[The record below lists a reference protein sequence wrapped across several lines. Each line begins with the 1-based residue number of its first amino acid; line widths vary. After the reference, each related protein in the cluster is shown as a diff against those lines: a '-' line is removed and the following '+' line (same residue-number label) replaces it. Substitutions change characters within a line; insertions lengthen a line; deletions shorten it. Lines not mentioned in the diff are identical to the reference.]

1 MLRIE
6 SIEATLA
13 AAGARGTWGTGGAA
27 SEQGLPIGT
36 PAPIFAL
43 PRLDGTTKTLE
54 DLRAAGKPVLLVFSD
69 TGCGPCNAF
78 MPELR
83 HWRAQHADRV
93 VISIL
98 NMGPPDENRAK
109 AEENGLTDITLVQD
123 SQVADLYQAY
133 GTPAAVLVRPDGAIG
148 SRVALGADAIR
159 ALFTQALTLQE
170 PRSRS
175 RPARLQRS
183 TRQRRRASRASEVP
197 LAVER

>member
-1 MLRIE
+1 
-6 SIEATLA
+6 
-13 AAGARGTWGTGGAA
+13 
-27 SEQGLPIGT
+27 
-36 PAPIFAL
+36 
-43 PRLDGTTKTLE
+43 
-54 DLRAAGKPVLLVFSD
+54 
-69 TGCGPCNAF
+69 
-78 MPELR
+78 
-83 HWRAQHADRV
+83 
-93 VISIL
+93 
-98 NMGPPDENRAK
+98 MGPPDENRAK